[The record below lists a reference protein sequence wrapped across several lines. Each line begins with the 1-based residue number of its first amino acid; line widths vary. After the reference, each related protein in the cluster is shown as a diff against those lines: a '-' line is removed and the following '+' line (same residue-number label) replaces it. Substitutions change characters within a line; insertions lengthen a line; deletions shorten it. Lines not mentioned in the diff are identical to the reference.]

1 MFTTQHLRACVV
13 AAVAASISCHRAA
26 ARAVS
31 GWVES
36 LGVAGSLRI

>member
-26 ARAVS
+26 AKGKISDRQ
-31 GWVES
+31 
-36 LGVAGSLRI
+36 LLVATSHQ